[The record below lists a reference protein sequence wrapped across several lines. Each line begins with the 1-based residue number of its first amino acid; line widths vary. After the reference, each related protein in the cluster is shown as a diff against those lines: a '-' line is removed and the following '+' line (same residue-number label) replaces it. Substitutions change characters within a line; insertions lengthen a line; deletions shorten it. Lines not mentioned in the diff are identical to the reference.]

1 MRGNTTKGAEIE
13 ESKPWVS
20 EEKKKSETKSK
31 WIQEKKKV
39 LQKGRGRAFGAIAA
53 EEEANVQDDKE
64 RRENLRRG
72 HPQCLGLLVIL

>member
-31 WIQEKKKV
+31 WIQEKKKCY
-39 LQKGRGRAFGAIAA
+39 KR
-53 EEEANVQDDKE
+53 EEEGRLE
-64 RRENLRRG
+64 R
-72 HPQCLGLLVIL
+72 